1 MMYEAAMTLSE
12 LSEKS
17 LSFKKPDINLCM
29 DDFYQVD
36 FLMDKLDI
44 EKPVAE
50 YLIFIYDKT
59 KAFITDNELSQKIN
73 DLLYTFGSNIEE
85 RSLDNRNESLVVYDL
100 PSTLAMHTLFGPMW
114 ANNITNFCIELNS
127 SLEFRAFINAVLP
140 YTLPPH
146 KKYSFTSLYRMLRMF
161 EGSASYNASA
171 TNNQND
177 DQVNEL
183 YEFFRELRFSFPLSD
198 DRTSYCPDHGFLKG
212 VTIDSNKPF
221 ANTLGAD
228 GQYINATNV
237 SEDSSPARCYISCS
251 IYDTT
256 RRSTLEVLIKD
267 KKNNEHNAFVEM
279 IPLLRNVDG
288 ASFMT
293 DALNSRPKLFE
304 TAIQHNLHP
313 ILPIKTNNGNKGLY
327 ETMQYC
333 FDDNSL
339 KSDSKTYK
347 KFESPVQMAGN
358 RIESTII
365 ETLSIDSLKEQDID
379 CFDFEAYKGACTI
392 IKKTKFTSFK
402 CNVFSP
408 KALDKLNKK
417 SAEPSIH
424 FYITDISNDEHGFKQ
439 ILVSLNE
446 YWICEQAHNVADT
459 EFEQDYLSTSKKSS
473 CVIRVNLIR
482 LAVDAINQ
490 FKSNYNSTVTKKS
503 HKLTYE
509 RSRRLIKNKLSDRL
523 EYLKL
528 FLNGLF
534 P

>member
-1 MMYEAAMTLSE
+1 
-12 LSEKS
+12 
-17 LSFKKPDINLCM
+17 
-29 DDFYQVD
+29 
-36 FLMDKLDI
+36 
-44 EKPVAE
+44 
-50 YLIFIYDKT
+50 
-59 KAFITDNELSQKIN
+59 
-73 DLLYTFGSNIEE
+73 
-85 RSLDNRNESLVVYDL
+85 
-100 PSTLAMHTLFGPMW
+100 
-114 ANNITNFCIELNS
+114 
-127 SLEFRAFINAVLP
+127 
-140 YTLPPH
+140 
-146 KKYSFTSLYRMLRMF
+146 
-161 EGSASYNASA
+161 
-171 TNNQND
+171 
-177 DQVNEL
+177 
-183 YEFFRELRFSFPLSD
+183 FFRELRFSFPLSD

-347 KFESPVQMAGN
+347 KFESPVQMVGN

-534 P
+534 A